1 MIRGN
6 LATFLPSSHN
16 LGFHF
21 RHAAAADKRTPEDYE
36 GVGGQETHDGRVIM
50 RRVFGADGIERASGE
65 WTDGRERMTVVALR
79 QKSRPT
85 YRVSPKNDGI
95 DTAQQD

>member
-6 LATFLPSSHN
+6 LVTFLPSSPN
-16 LGFHF
+16 LGFRF

-65 WTDGRERMTVVALR
+65 STDGR
-79 QKSRPT
+79 
-85 YRVSPKNDGI
+85 KNDSCGTSSEI
-95 DTAQQD
+95 TAYIQGLSKE